1 MHVTYL
7 SLRKVACHL
16 DGQTGVLEDGGDE
29 DHVDPGLLGEVS
41 PQLAGAVQHL
51 HHQLVV
57 PVVPRQLVHGGGPLE
72 LDQTS
77 SRHRSHGAT
86 VHIGTVV
93 WRRREMVKQW

>member
-1 MHVTYL
+1 MNRSFFTKGL
-7 SLRKVACHL
+7 SHSAK
-16 DGQTGVLEDGGDE
+16 
-29 DHVDPGLLGEVS
+29 
-41 PQLAGAVQHL
+41 LAGAVQHL

-57 PVVPRQLVHGGGPLE
+57 PVVPRQLVHGGEPLE

-93 WRRREMVKQW
+93 WRWREMVKQCTLV